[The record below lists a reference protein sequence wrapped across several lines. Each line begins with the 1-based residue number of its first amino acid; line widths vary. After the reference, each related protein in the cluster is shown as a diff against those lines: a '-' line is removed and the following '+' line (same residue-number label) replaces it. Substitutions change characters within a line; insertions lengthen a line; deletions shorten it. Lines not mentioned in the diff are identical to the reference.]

1 MRVDVHILPVE
12 VGLWYT
18 NDLNPS
24 SVRVI
29 DTSTEYNML
38 SCSFNIVNC
47 KDCPIELIWSS
58 CVRAFSGWVQ
68 TINVSST
75 YLSHNNGFNEVDYD
89 GIFSELE
96 QSTLTNLKKEGFGS
110 MYCAGSWVKHE
121 TPEGTYRPKL
131 CQYSS
136 KDETIVWIL
145 SSSSSYRAGSTD
157 IPDPLSPLLPIVHR
171 PRQVFRTT
179 SCILTQLLNVRS
191 CWSSC
196 FCAAVCGD
204 P

>member
-1 MRVDVHILPVE
+1 MLLANWPIYFHNSFLNSGAYSKKQQKNLRVHLSPVWVKPKVDILPMK
-12 VGLWYT
+12 GLYHYVSRLCFMNKDHLLLICIWPTYYFH
-18 NDLNPS
+18 NKKKYKMFWI
-24 SVRVI
+24 VWGRVI
-29 DTSTEYNML
+29 Y
-38 SCSFNIVNC
+38 IY
-47 KDCPIELIWSS
+47 IYI
-58 CVRAFSGWVQ
+58 
-68 TINVSST
+68 
-75 YLSHNNGFNEVDYD
+75 
-89 GIFSELE
+89 
-96 QSTLTNLKKEGFGS
+96 
-110 MYCAGSWVKHE
+110 
-121 TPEGTYRPKL
+121 
-131 CQYSS
+131 
-136 KDETIVWIL
+136 

>member
-1 MRVDVHILPVE
+1 MCVCGGGIYHIK
-12 VGLWYT
+12 T
-18 NDLNPS
+18 
-24 SVRVI
+24 
-29 DTSTEYNML
+29 
-38 SCSFNIVNC
+38 
-47 KDCPIELIWSS
+47 
-58 CVRAFSGWVQ
+58 
-68 TINVSST
+68 
-75 YLSHNNGFNEVDYD
+75 H
-89 GIFSELE
+89 
-96 QSTLTNLKKEGFGS
+96 
-110 MYCAGSWVKHE
+110 
-121 TPEGTYRPKL
+121 TYRHTEL
-131 CQYSS
+131 YISS
-136 KDETIVWIL
+136 